1 MAAGA
6 TSDNRMSDWRNPEG
20 DRARES
26 MIDLRN
32 GLQRVLPT
40 DELTEMLDES
50 NVDERSAN
58 RSSQRWSR
66 QVDEEE
72 ATWVG
77 TLIDLAEQ
85 RKSVG
90 LCTTTGQNHRVV
102 IDAVGP
108 DVVVTQRGD
117 TAQLYIRLD
126 AIEALTGAGRPSATG
141 VGTGDG
147 ATFHELLF
155 GLCADRPNVSVTTRS
170 GRVVHGTLIAVGSDV
185 LTLRSLDSATNEH
198 RPVSTMIP
206 VLAAAEVVVHAG

>member
-1 MAAGA
+1 MAARA
-6 TSDNRMSDWRNPEG
+6 TANNRIDGQRHQQNG
-20 DRARES
+20 DVRES

-50 NVDERSAN
+50 TVDERSSN
-58 RSSQRWSR
+58 RSAQRWSR

-85 RKSVG
+85 RKTVG
-90 LCTTTGQNHRVV
+90 LCTATGQNHRVI

-108 DVVVTQRGD
+108 DVVVTSRAD
-117 TAQLYIRLD
+117 AAQLYIRLEV
-126 AIEALTGAGRPSATG
+126 IEALTGAGRRSATG
-141 VGTGDG
+141 TSTSEG

-155 GLCADRPNVSVTTRS
+155 GICADRPTVSVTTRS

-206 VLAAAEVVVHAG
+206 VFAAAEVVVHAN

>member
-6 TSDNRMSDWRNPEG
+6 TSNNRTSDRPNVAA
-20 DRARES
+20 DSARES

-50 NVDERSAN
+50 TVDERSSN
-58 RSSQRWSR
+58 RSAQRWSR

-90 LCTTTGQNHRVV
+90 LCTTTGQNHRVI

-117 TAQLYIRLD
+117 ASQLYIRLEV
-126 AIEALTGAGRPSATG
+126 IEASPAPD
-141 VGTGDG
+141 VPVQP
-147 ATFHELLF
+147 
-155 GLCADRPNVSVTTRS
+155 GLAPAMEPRS
-170 GRVVHGTLIAVGSDV
+170 
-185 LTLRSLDSATNEH
+185 TNCFLGFA
-198 RPVSTMIP
+198 PTDP
-206 VLAAAEVVVHAG
+206 PFL